1 MLKPRIYTASLN
13 TRALRSSRPAP
24 GPPGHG
30 ERRHHPPG
38 TAPGRGGAARRL
50 PETHRPS
57 SDKARAGS
65 AAWLLHPTAT
75 RERLRR
81 LRGPQ
86 PPSRRGAA
94 LPRDGEKTPPPPH
107 THFPPLPPAGRA
119 GGVRGVPAAR
129 AAPAPRAAGPTAA
142 ADRRRGLGGERG
154 GGRRRVGRSGHLRA
168 QRGEGRGV
176 IYSPAANLGSG
187 ITRPAERGT
196 CRQDSP
202 HPAERRRPL

>member
-94 LPRDGEKTPPPPH
+94 LPRDGEKTPPPPPTH
-107 THFPPLPPAGRA
+107 TSPLCRPQEGLGAYGVCRQPGPPPRHGPPAQRPLPIAGAAWEGRGGEEGEGWEEAGTCARRGGRA
-119 GGVRGVPAAR
+119 GGLFIAR
-129 AAPAPRAAGPTAA
+129 LLIWEAG
-142 ADRRRGLGGERG
+142 
-154 GGRRRVGRSGHLRA
+154 
-168 QRGEGRGV
+168 
-176 IYSPAANLGSG
+176 
-187 ITRPAERGT
+187 
-196 CRQDSP
+196 
-202 HPAERRRPL
+202 